1 MSDIRKLL
9 LIDENPAHAEA
20 FREALLNAK
29 DGPFQSEWVQTLSQS
44 MERLREKSIWAIF
57 ASLSLPDSQGLDTI
71 DRRLQAAPSVPIL
84 VMGGAQDEDLSTEAL
99 RRGAK
104 DYLLNGHI
112 GTYSFGRAI
121 RNMAERKTA
130 EEVLFIEKER
140 ASVTLNSIGDAV
152 LSTDIL
158 GNVTYLNVVA
168 ERMTGWTCAEALGK
182 PLGEVFHIIDGVTR
196 KLSTNPMEFAI
207 QENKTVKLT
216 PNCILIRRDGSESSI
231 EDSAAPIHARSG
243 LFTGAGSCFPAGTG
257 ARA

>member
-1 MSDIRKLL
+1 MADIRNLL
-9 LIDENPAHAEA
+9 VIDENPAHAEA
-20 FREALLNAK
+20 FRDALLIAK
-29 DGPFQSEWVQTLSQS
+29 DGPFQGEWVQTLSQGA
-44 MERLREKSIWAIF
+44 ERLREGKIWAIF

-71 DRRLQAAPSVPIL
+71 DKLLRVSPGVQIL
-84 VMGGAQDEDLSTEAL
+84 VMGRSADEDLSLEAL

-140 ASVTLNSIGDAV
+140 ASVTLNPIGDAV
-152 LSTDIL
+152 LSTDIQ

-168 ERMTGWTCAEALGK
+168 ERLTGWTCAEAVGR
-182 PLGEVFHIIDGVTR
+182 PLAEVFQIIDGATR
-196 KLSTNPMEFAI
+196 KPAQNPMELAI

-216 PNCILIRRDGSESSI
+216 PNCILVRR
-231 EDSAAPIHARSG
+231 
-243 LFTGAGSCFPAGTG
+243 
-257 ARA
+257 